1 MRTFLKLSLLGLLCC
16 VAAGVIGVIVLMTM
30 ALSQLPDHQKLA
42 TYQPPVSSRVYSSDG
57 REIGL
62 FARQNRIYRSID
74 DIPDHVIAAFMSAE
88 DKDFYS
94 HQGVDPMGVARAIVF
109 NVTNFGER
117 RMQGA
122 STITQQVAE
131 NVLLADARPTS
142 FLDRVVLKIKEA
154 LVSVRIEEVLS
165 KDQIMEVYLNQIFL
179 GYRSYGVEAASQTY
193 FGKSV
198 DQISIA
204 EAAYLG
210 ALPKGPNN
218 YDPKRHA
225 DRALA
230 RRNWVI
236 DRMVVNGFIRPN
248 QAAAAKAEPLPADP
262 KPRGSWTNPEAGEF
276 VEEVRRDLIRRFGED
291 APYARG
297 FTVRSTVDL
306 DTQAQARQALQAGL
320 TRIDPRRDSRFRGAV
335 GFLNP
340 GEGWQARIAAA
351 SYWRPGP
358 RARLALVLAG
368 AERYGLQD
376 GTLAPVPQAD
386 LDWAARSAN
395 PLKAGDVVWLGRR
408 DDGSWQLFRR
418 DALQGALVMVNVHTG
433 GVVAMAGGYEV
444 EDSGFNRATQAQRQP
459 GSTIKPLIYAAALE
473 SGMTP
478 KTKISDARI
487 RGGGW
492 SPENADRRFF
502 GMMPLDQAL
511 VLSRNTVTVRI
522 ARRIGMRRVA
532 DYARR
537 FGVYDDL
544 PNDLTMALGAGET
557 TLLKMTSAFAVFP
570 NGGRYI
576 PPVFYDRLQDPRGI
590 TVWRADR
597 RACPACDGPYDRTLG
612 PPVIEPWGVQVV
624 SARTAWE
631 ISSILRD
638 AVTRGTGRSAQFS
651 HPVAGKTGT
660 TSDYKD
666 AWFIGFTPSY
676 ATGVYVGYDLP
687 RTIGGGASGGTVAA
701 PIFRNFMAQALSNR
715 QIEVFEPS
723 PEVIQEIT
731 AEERM
736 NVLAELQNNPEGAA
750 EALARLRRGESSAF
764 SDATRE
770 ERASTNRQ
778 RRPRAGEA
786 RPAVGAGNAPGA
798 GTPDAPSEAPAA
810 APAPSEPAPEPQ
822 AGAGR

>member
-1 MRTFLKLSLLGLLCC
+1 MLIGWHRTMRTFLKLTLLGFLCC
-16 VAAGVIGVIVLMTM
+16 VAAGVVGVIVLMTM
-30 ALSQLPDHQKLA
+30 ALSNLPDHQKLA
-42 TYQPPVSSRVYSSDG
+42 SYQPPVSSRVYSSDG

-62 FARQNRIYRSID
+62 FARQNRIHRSID
-74 DIPDHVIAAFMSAE
+74 EIPDHVIAAFMSAE
-88 DKDFYS
+88 DKSFYS
-94 HQGVDPMGVARAIVF
+94 HTGVDPYGIARAIWF
-109 NVTNFGER
+109 NVSTFGTR

-131 NVLLADARPTS
+131 NVLLADMRPES
-142 FLDRVVLKIKEA
+142 FLDRLVLKIKEA
-154 LVSVRIEEVLS
+154 LVSVRIEEVLT

-193 FGKSV
+193 FGKPV
-198 DQISIA
+198 DQITIA

-218 YDPKRHA
+218 YDPIRHA
-225 DRALA
+225 ARAKG
-230 RRNWVI
+230 RRDWVI
-236 DRMVVNGFIRPN
+236 DRMVENGFIRAN
-248 QAAAAKAEPLPADP
+248 QGEAAKAEPLPTDP

-276 VEEVRRDLIRRFGED
+276 VEEVRRDLIRRFGPD

-297 FTVRSTVDL
+297 FIVRSTVDL
-306 DTQAQARQALQAGL
+306 DTQQKARRALQAGL
-320 TRIDPRRDSRFRGAV
+320 SRIDPRSDNRFRGAV
-335 GFLNP
+335 GRLNG

-351 SYWRPGP
+351 SYWRPSP
-358 RARLALVLAG
+358 RARLALVLDG
-368 AERYGLQD
+368 ASRYGLQD
-376 GTLAPVPQAD
+376 GTTSAVPQAD
-386 LDWAARSAN
+386 LDWAGRSGN
-395 PLKAGDVVWLGRR
+395 PLRAGDVVWLGRR
-408 DDGSWQLFRR
+408 DDGSFQLFRR
-418 DALQGALVMVNVHTG
+418 DSLQGALVMVNVHTG

-444 EDSGFNRATQAQRQP
+444 EDSGFNRATQAMRQP
-459 GSTIKPLIYAAALE
+459 GSTIKPVIYAAALE
-473 SGMTP
+473 NGMTP
-478 KTKISDARI
+478 QTQVSDARI

-492 SPENADRRFF
+492 SPENADRRFY
-502 GMMPLDQAL
+502 GMMPLSQAL

-537 FGVYDDL
+537 FGVYEDL

-557 TLLKMTSAFAVFP
+557 TLLKMTAAFAVFP

-576 PPVFYDRLQDPRGI
+576 PPVFYDRLQDPTGV

-597 RACPACDGPYDRTLG
+597 RACPACDSPYDRSLG

-631 ISSILRD
+631 MSSILLD
-638 AVTRGTGRSAQFS
+638 AVNRGTGRSASFN

-687 RTIGGGASGGTVAA
+687 RTIAGGASGGRVAA
-701 PIFRNFMAQALSNR
+701 PIFRTFMIEALAGR
-715 QIEVFEPS
+715 PVEQFEPS
-723 PEVIQEIT
+723 AEVLQEIS

-736 NVLAELQNNPEGAA
+736 NVLAELQSNPSAA
-750 EALARLRRGESSAF
+750 GSFAPG
-764 SDATRE
+764 
-770 ERASTNRQ
+770 Q
-778 RRPRAGEA
+778 RRPGSA
-786 RPAVGAGNAPGA
+786 RPGA
-798 GTPDAPSEAPAA
+798 GAAADGAAAGAAAGAGGA
-810 APAPSEPAPEPQ
+810 APAGAGEVPAGDGAAPDTAPTPPAAPQ
-822 AGAGR
+822 DGAGR

>member
-1 MRTFLKLSLLGLLCC
+1 MWTFLKLLVLAALTG
-16 VAAGVIGVIVLMTM
+16 VAVAVFGAVALMVM
-30 ALSQLPDHQKLA
+30 ALSDLPDHQKLA
-42 TYQPPVSSRVYSSDG
+42 SYQPAVSSKIYSADG
-57 REIGL
+57 RQIGL
-62 FARQNRIYRSID
+62 FARQNRIYRPID
-74 DIPDHVIAAFMSAE
+74 EIPDHVIAAFMAAE

-94 HQGVDPMGVARAIVF
+94 HQGVDPMGVARAMLF
-109 NVTNFGER
+109 NITNFGER

-131 NVLLADARPTS
+131 NVLLQDAQPS
-142 FLDRVVLKIKEA
+142 GLLDRIVVKIREA
-154 LVSVRIEEVLS
+154 LVSLRIEDVLS
-165 KDQIMEVYLNQIFL
+165 KDQIMEIYVNQIFL

-193 FGKSV
+193 FGKPV

-204 EAAYLG
+204 QAAYLG

-218 YDPKRHA
+218 YDPIRHA
-225 DRALA
+225 RRALE

-236 DRMVVNGFIRPN
+236 DRMVTNGFIRRA
-248 QAAAAKAEPLPADP
+248 QGDAAKQEPLPSDP
-262 KPRGSWTNPEAGEF
+262 KPRGSWTDPQAGEF
-276 VEEVRRDLIRRFGED
+276 VEEVRRDLIRRFGDD
-291 APYARG
+291 APYSRG
-297 FTVRSTVDL
+297 FVVRSTVDL
-306 DTQAQARQALQAGL
+306 DTQAQARDALQRGL
-320 TRIDPRRDSRFRGAV
+320 ARLDPRRDSRHRGAV

-358 RARLALVLAG
+358 RARLALVLEG
-368 AERYGLQD
+368 GSRYGLQD
-376 GTLAPVPQAD
+376 GTTAPVPQAD
-386 LDWAARSAN
+386 LDFAARSAN
-395 PLKAGDVVWLGRR
+395 PLKPGDVVWLGRR

-418 DALQGALVMVNVHTG
+418 EALQGALVMVNVHTG
-433 GVVAMAGGYEV
+433 GVVAMAGGYDV

-459 GSTIKPLIYAAALE
+459 GSTIKPVIYAAALE
-473 SGMTP
+473 NGMTP
-478 KTKISDARI
+478 ETKISDSRI

-492 SPENADRRFF
+492 SPENADRRFY
-502 GMMPLDQAL
+502 GMMPLRQAL

-576 PPVFYDRLQDPRGI
+576 PPVFYDRLQDPHGA

-597 RACPACDGPYDRTLG
+597 RTCPACDEPYDRSLG
-612 PPVIEPWGVQVV
+612 PPVIEPWGVQAV

-631 ISSILRD
+631 MSSILRE
-638 AVTRGTGRSAQFS
+638 AVTRGTGRSASFS

-687 RTIGGGASGGTVAA
+687 RTISGPSSRA
-701 PIFRNFMAQALSNR
+701 PR
-715 QIEVFEPS
+715 
-723 PEVIQEIT
+723 
-731 AEERM
+731 
-736 NVLAELQNNPEGAA
+736 
-750 EALARLRRGESSAF
+750 
-764 SDATRE
+764 
-770 ERASTNRQ
+770 
-778 RRPRAGEA
+778 
-786 RPAVGAGNAPGA
+786 
-798 GTPDAPSEAPAA
+798 
-810 APAPSEPAPEPQ
+810 
-822 AGAGR
+822 